1 MVSSGVLLNKTIDE
15 LGHEHTSSSQ
25 TRAQQIHL
33 QHISFS
39 FLKPCEPI
47 SSANDSTAPHF
58 TLVRSKRGV
67 RWRAMPSAD
76 SRESR
81 KGREGREGREGRR
94 HKDAPEGEASSSGA
108 LSADAERRLQR
119 RESNG

>member
-1 MVSSGVLLNKTIDE
+1 
-15 LGHEHTSSSQ
+15 
-25 TRAQQIHL
+25 
-33 QHISFS
+33 
-39 FLKPCEPI
+39 
-47 SSANDSTAPHF
+47 
-58 TLVRSKRGV
+58 
-67 RWRAMPSAD
+67 MPSAD